1 MINFFRK
8 TRKKIADDNKPM
20 KYIRYAIGEIVLVM
34 IGILLALQVNKWNE
48 ERKEHSKI
56 KKYAK
61 SLILDLEADIVE
73 TKIRLGQVEE
83 IIINLD
89 SLTNY
94 VRYKNIN
101 EISNLDVFILSRY
114 LIYRPH
120 QWNRSTIDALKS
132 SGGLNYVRNDLLSK
146 KIVEYYAITQHL
158 EQDFEGDKSYS
169 EYATQQIAQ
178 VINVNYEY
186 GNQYQTHPARLTSLA
201 DLKKTPVYKELQLA
215 KLNLLTN
222 DMDKFNIA
230 INSLVPLN
238 RNMKVRK
245 NIEFSDL
252 IIDAEELI
260 LLLKKEYH
268 DPLL

>member
-8 TRKKIADDNKPM
+8 IRQRLLTENKFS
-20 KYIRYAIGEIVLVM
+20 KYLLYAIGEIVLVM
-34 IGILLALQVNKWNE
+34 IGILLALQVNNWNE

-83 IIINLD
+83 IIISLD
-89 SLTNY
+89 SLTSY
-94 VRYKNIN
+94 VRNKNIN
-101 EISNLDVFILSRY
+101 EISNLDVFILTRY

-120 QWNRSTIDALKS
+120 QWNRSTIGELKS
-132 SGGLNYVRNDLLSK
+132 SGGLSYIQNDLLSK
-146 KIVEYYAITQHL
+146 KIVEYDAITQHL
-158 EQDFEGDKSYS
+158 EKDFESDKSYS

-178 VINVNYEY
+178 VININYNY
-186 GNQYQTHPARLTSLA
+186 ANQYQTHPVKLISII
-201 DLKKTPVYKELQLA
+201 DLKKMPVYKELQLA
-215 KLNLLTN
+215 KLSLLTN
-222 DMDKFNIA
+222 DMDKFNIV
-230 INSLVPLN
+230 INSLVPVN

-245 NIEFSDL
+245 NIEFSGL
-252 IIDAEELI
+252 IKDAEELI

-268 DPLL
+268 D